1 MVPTGQIER
10 RDIVVHLELVILRA
24 AKDVQNKAIPV
35 GHVLRVGDRNAV
47 WVLQVL
53 VSLVGNLGDRCDDN
67 RIVSAAQLDD
77 GCHGGIVDE
86 NRIIAIHGPDGHPL
100 DIRIENAV
108 TLWIHTAD
116 CVLQSTR
123 YVQKLIP

>member
-1 MVPTGQIER
+1 MVPTCQIKR
-10 RDIVVHLELVILRA
+10 RDVVVHLELVILRA

-35 GHVLRVGDRNAV
+35 GHVLRIGHRNTV

-53 VSLVGNLGDRCDDN
+53 VSLIGNLGDRCNDN

-77 GCHGGIVDE
+77 CCHGGVVNE
-86 NRIIAIHGPDGHPL
+86 NRIIAVHGPDGHPL
-100 DIRIENAV
+100 DVRIKNAV
-108 TLWIHTAD
+108 ALRIHNAD
-116 CVLQSTR
+116 RVLQPTR